1 VVGIK
6 DAALEQKN
14 ETVEISTGGQATK
27 KSHFRNLEK
36 YFFTNAQLVQQ
47 RYICTRN
54 ILDFLHLIWVFVA
67 PQGSTLGPTLFP
79 TKYTNYF

>member
-1 VVGIK
+1 VVGMK

-36 YFFTNAQLVQQ
+36 YFLQMRNWYNNGTFAQE
-47 RYICTRN
+47 IFW
-54 ILDFLHLIWVFVA
+54 IF
-67 PQGSTLGPTLFP
+67 
-79 TKYTNYF
+79 YT